1 SNMFSPLIPHIN
13 YMQNVPHSR
22 EHFTDFC
29 YNCTGKDCKET
40 LVCPTVPGIPVDRC
54 STVEMNAKSCMN
66 RNLCIAPISC
76 CQGDLCNSA
85 VTTGPALALLLL
97 SSTIFTL
104 FL

>member
-1 SNMFSPLIPHIN
+1 
-13 YMQNVPHSR
+13 
-22 EHFTDFC
+22 
-29 YNCTGKDCKET
+29 KET
-40 LVCPTVPGIPVDRC
+40 VVCPTTPGFPVLDRC
-54 STVEMNAKSCMN
+54 ATFEQKGVVLKSCMN
-66 RNLCIAPISC
+66 RDLCIAPISC